1 MIMPAIYIPTSIMVQ
16 RVPNGVE
23 KRAILITAC
32 FLSFFANLFV
42 GPSEI
47 FDFPNSVQYMILG
60 QAFHGLLD
68 PFILIPTLPEM
79 IESVLPYYPE
89 SADAQINDLSSG
101 IFNMFLGIGQVIG
114 PLFGSYVTSHYGFRY
129 CSDLVSVIRL
139 VFAIMYYMFGEGT
152 KAF

>member
-1 MIMPAIYIPTSIMVQ
+1 MVQ

-47 FDFPNSVQYMILG
+47 FDFPNSVWYMILG

-89 SADAQINDLSSG
+89 SADA
-101 IFNMFLGIGQVIG
+101 
-114 PLFGSYVTSHYGFRY
+114 
-129 CSDLVSVIRL
+129 
-139 VFAIMYYMFGEGT
+139 
-152 KAF
+152 